1 MPPSYDKHARYSLGF
16 RVYSGYKKKYGNVF
30 PSVKINSEGIG
41 LILGYNIVVYL
52 VYGSNV

>member
-1 MPPSYDKHARYSLGF
+1 MISMPDIPLVLGCIQAT
-16 RVYSGYKKKYGNVF
+16 KKKYGNVF